1 VVISE
6 KENMDNINNADFPF
20 LCLVILIICT
30 LTMKQ
35 WILHNWK
42 DEECV
47 KILKNCK
54 EAIASEGRVIIID
67 MVMENKKE
75 EREFTETQF
84 FFDMQMMM
92 LFAAKERN
100 EKEWANL
107 IFSAGFTNYKIT
119 PILGLSSIIEVYP

>member
-1 VVISE
+1 
-6 KENMDNINNADFPF
+6 
-20 LCLVILIICT
+20 
-30 LTMKQ
+30 MKQ
-35 WILHNWK
+35 RILHNWK

-54 EAIASEGRVIIID
+54 EAIAREGRVIIID

-75 EREFTETQF
+75 ERELTETQF

-119 PILGLSSIIEVYP
+119 PSLGLVSIIEVYP